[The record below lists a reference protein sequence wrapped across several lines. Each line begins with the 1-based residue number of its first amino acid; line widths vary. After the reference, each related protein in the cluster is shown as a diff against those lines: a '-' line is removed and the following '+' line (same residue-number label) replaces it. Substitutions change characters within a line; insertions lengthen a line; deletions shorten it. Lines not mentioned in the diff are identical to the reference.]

1 MKPTL
6 LQRSLSLGLITVFL
20 ASQVWATCG
29 GGGGG
34 GMGGMAGGGGGSA
47 QQVYMVPW
55 KLVKAEDAP
64 IKQGLAVYWIPS
76 GPDEVTKS
84 SLRESRTLQMYSQQC
99 VSMGLVDAR
108 SPIGQ
113 KYVPD
118 GKVPAVVM
126 VQPDGTVVGKLDSK
140 DGKLRVGDLEKLV
153 DNQMKKM
160 EDSLKERTGKR
171 QEQGQ
176 GW

>member
-6 LQRSLSLGLITVFL
+6 RQRALSLCLITLFL
-20 ASQVWATCG
+20 ATQSWATCG

-34 GMGGMAGGGGGSA
+34 GMGGMSGGSSA

-55 KLVKAEDAP
+55 KLVKPEDGP

-99 VSMGLVDAR
+99 VSMGLVDSR
-108 SPIGQ
+108 SPIG
-113 KYVPD
+113 
-118 GKVPAVVM
+118 
-126 VQPDGTVVGKLDSK
+126 
-140 DGKLRVGDLEKLV
+140 
-153 DNQMKKM
+153 
-160 EDSLKERTGKR
+160 
-171 QEQGQ
+171 
-176 GW
+176 